1 MIDVLM
7 MRMVSL
13 LCFFT
18 FCILYAL
25 ILLLFLQHTFL
36 LAFAFS
42 TLPLM
47 TRVQRFNAHK
57 DYLVCIIGF
66 TTSGHYDLGS
76 DSESKVYL
84 ITITFIFSSFA
95 FVSYLLDCIST
106 LMLMTAIM
114 IVIC

>member
-7 MRMVSL
+7 MKMVSL
-13 LCFFT
+13 LCFFSLR
-18 FCILYAL
+18 ILYAL

-47 TRVQRFNAHK
+47 TRVQRFNARK

-66 TTSGHYDLGS
+66 ITSGHYDLGK
-76 DSESKVYL
+76 DSESKVYYYYFYIQQFCL
-84 ITITFIFSSFA
+84 C
-95 FVSYLLDCIST
+95 LLS
-106 LMLMTAIM
+106 A
-114 IVIC
+114 